1 MEQDKE
7 YLRVHEA
14 AGLYPFSMPF
24 LRKLIWRR
32 MIPVYR
38 VGRCV
43 WLKRAEIEDF
53 IASGRI
59 EAQRRG
65 GR

>member
-1 MEQDKE
+1 MEKTRE
-7 YLRVHEA
+7 FLRVHEA
-14 AGLYPFSMPF
+14 AGIYPFSTPF

-43 WLKRAEIEDF
+43 WLKRTEIEDF

-59 EAQRRG
+59 EARQG